1 VRRGDDSPN
10 AIAIVGMA
18 GRFPGARD
26 LEQFWQNLRQGVES
40 VRFLGPVAPAAKAV
54 GPAATPVEPAAGQA
68 ATALPPAPGEPHFVP
83 AVAEPEGIEEFDA
96 PFFGISHREAEL
108 MDPQHRLFLEC
119 CWEALES
126 AGYVPESFGGQIGV
140 FGGATTSTYLV
151 CNLAGNPRLRASVD
165 PLQLIVGNAI
175 DSLTTRVSFK
185 LDLHGPSHAVQCAC
199 STALVAVHL
208 GCESLLDLRCDM
220 ALAGAVS
227 LNVGQRSGYPWQPDS
242 ILSPDGHCRAFDA
255 AAEGTIFGG
264 GVGVVA
270 LRRLADALADGD
282 PVRAVILG
290 SSVNNDGASK
300 VGYSAPSVEGEAR
313 AIIEALAVAG
323 VPAESIGYVEAHGT
337 GTPLGDP
344 VEVQALTR
352 AFRSE
357 TRRRGFCAL
366 GTVKS
371 NIGHLDIAAG
381 IAGLIKTVLALEHRE
396 IPPTLHFE
404 RPNPRLDLAASPFRV
419 ATRLAEWPR
428 GTAPR
433 RAGVSAFGFG
443 GTNAHLVLEEA
454 PAVEAGAARQPLA
467 DAARAPTAG
476 AAAPR
481 PARLLL
487 LSARSEGALE
497 RAARRLAE
505 HLRRHPE
512 VDLGDVAWTLHAG
525 RRAFSYRR
533 MLVCASAAE
542 AADCLESLDPARSAA
557 AYDAAAPRQLTVTL
571 LLPGEGAE
579 HAGVGRGLY
588 DAEPV
593 YRQQIDAAAR
603 LLEPHLGLDLRPLL
617 FPEPAAARQAE
628 ERLRQP
634 ALAQPAL
641 FIGEYA
647 LAQLWTS
654 WGVAPAALLG
664 LGAGEYVAACLA
676 GVLSLAD
683 ALALVAARGRITGEL
698 PAGPKAPLAPAA
710 APLAEALRRARLAPP
725 AIPLVSSVTGA
736 WMRAE
741 EATSPDYWMR
751 QLLAPARAAE
761 AVQVLLA
768 EPERVL
774 LEIGPGPS
782 PLAVAA
788 SRAAARPVIVSL
800 PDRAA
805 EPGGDHA
812 RLLRAAGR
820 LWLAGQRLDAV
831 RLHDGPRRRRLPLP
845 TYPFERHRY
854 WIEPPAAEVAPE
866 AVAGMP
872 APGRSRLDEPAAAAA
887 GGAADERATGQAM
900 AAGSAGSA
908 DSARSVASAG
918 GGTSG
923 SGLGLHPRPPLPTAF
938 LEPRGE
944 VEEQVAAIWREFL
957 GVDAVGVYDSFFEL
971 GGDSLLATR
980 MMWRLQHVFGLE
992 LQISAMFVDPTVAA
1006 MAASIVAAKASD
1018 ADPLALEGLLA
1029 EIGELSEADLE
1040 AQLEGDAADSDESRR
1055 G

>member
-1 VRRGDDSPN
+1 MSNESPN

-26 LEQFWQNLRQGVES
+26 LEQFWHNLRQGVES
-40 VRFLGPVAPAAKAV
+40 VRFLGPAAPGAM
-54 GPAATPVEPAAGQA
+54 A
-68 ATALPPAPGEPHFVP
+68 ATAAAPPALGAPHFVP

-185 LDLHGPSHAVQCAC
+185 LDLRGPSHAVQCAC

-208 GCESLLDLRCDM
+208 GCDSLLGLQCDM

-227 LNVGQRSGYPWQPDS
+227 LNVSQRAGYHWQPNS

-255 AAEGTIFGG
+255 AAQGTVFGG

-313 AIIEALAVAG
+313 AIVEALAVAG

-337 GTPLGDP
+337 GTALGDP

-352 AFRSE
+352 AFRGE

-381 IAGLIKTVLALEHRE
+381 VAGLIKTVLALEHRE

-404 RPNPRLDLAASPFRV
+404 QPNPRLDLAASPFRV

-454 PAVEAGAARQPLA
+454 PAVEAGA
-467 DAARAPTAG
+467 DHAPEAG

-487 LSARSEGALE
+487 LSARGEEALE
-497 RAARRLAE
+497 RAARRLAG

-533 MLVCASAAE
+533 MLVCASAGE
-542 AADCLESLDPARSAA
+542 AADCLQSLDPARSAA
-557 AYDAAAPRQLTVTL
+557 AYDAAAPRQLAVAL
-571 LLPGEGAE
+571 LLPGEGAAR
-579 HAGVGRGLY
+579 AGMGRGLY

-593 YRQQIDAAAR
+593 YRQQIDAAASQ
-603 LLEPHLGLDLRPLL
+603 LEPHLGLDLRPLL
-617 FPEPAAARQAE
+617 HPEPAAARQAE

-641 FIGEYA
+641 FVGEYA
-647 LAQLWTS
+647 LARLWAS
-654 WGVAPAALLG
+654 WGVAPAALFG

-676 GVLSLAD
+676 GVMSLAD
-683 ALALVAARGRITGEL
+683 ALALVAARGRLAGEL
-698 PAGPKAPLAPAA
+698 AAGPMAPPAPAAA
-710 APLAEALRRARLAPP
+710 APLAEALRRVRLAPP
-725 AIPLVSSVTGA
+725 AIPLVGSVTGA

-741 EATSPDYWMR
+741 EATSPEYWVR
-751 QLLAPARAAE
+751 QLLAPARVAE
-761 AVQVLLA
+761 AVQALLA
-768 EPERVL
+768 EPDRVL
-774 LEIGPGPS
+774 LEIGSGTS

-788 SRAAARPVIVSL
+788 SRAAARPLIASL
-800 PDRAA
+800 PDGAD
-805 EPGGDHA
+805 EPGDDPA

-845 TYPFERHRY
+845 TYPFDRHRY
-854 WIEPPAAEVAPE
+854 WIEPPAAAVAPE
-866 AVAGMP
+866 AAAGVP
-872 APGRSRLDEPAAAAA
+872 APGRSGLDEPAAPAA
-887 GGAADERATGQAM
+887 GGAADELATGQAM
-900 AAGSAGSA
+900 TSGSAGSAGSA
-908 DSARSVASAG
+908 AG
-918 GGTSG
+918 GGAGG
-923 SGLGLHPRPPLPTAF
+923 SGLGSHPRPPLPTAF
-938 LEPRGE
+938 LAPRGE
-944 VEEQVAAIWREFL
+944 VEEQVAAIWREVL
-957 GVDAVGVYDSFFEL
+957 GVDAVGVHDSFLEL

-980 MMWRLQHVFGLE
+980 MMSRLGHVFGVE
-992 LQISAMFVDPTVAA
+992 LQIGAMFVDPTVAA
-1006 MAASIVAAKASD
+1006 MAASIVAAKASE
-1018 ADPLALEGLLA
+1018 ADPSALEGLLA

-1040 AQLEGDAADSDESRR
+1040 AQLAGEAAGRDGSRR

>member
-1 VRRGDDSPN
+1 MGNESPN

-26 LEQFWQNLRQGVES
+26 LEQFWHNLRQGVES
-40 VRFLGPVAPAAKAV
+40 VRFLGPATPAAPAA
-54 GPAATPVEPAAGQA
+54 PAAGRA
-68 ATALPPAPGEPHFVP
+68 ATAPPPAPGEPHFVP

-185 LDLHGPSHAVQCAC
+185 LDLRGPSHAVQCAC

-208 GCESLLDLRCDM
+208 GCESLLGLQCDM

-227 LNVGQRSGYPWQPDS
+227 LNVSQRGGYHWQPNS

-255 AAEGTIFGG
+255 AAQGTIFGG

-300 VGYSAPSVEGEAR
+300 VGYSAPSVEGESR
-313 AIIEALAVAG
+313 AIVEALAVAG

-337 GTPLGDP
+337 GTALGDP
-344 VEVQALTR
+344 VELQALTR
-352 AFRSE
+352 AFRGD
-357 TRRRGFCAL
+357 TRRRGFCTL

-404 RPNPRLDLAASPFRV
+404 RPNPRIDLAASPFRV

-428 GTAPR
+428 GMEPR

-454 PAVEAGAARQPLA
+454 PAVDAGADHAQVAGAAGLA
-467 DAARAPTAG
+467 PAAG

-487 LSARSEGALE
+487 LSARSEDALE
-497 RAARRLAE
+497 RASRRLAE
-505 HLRRHPE
+505 HLRQHPE

-542 AADCLESLDPARSAA
+542 AAGCLERLDPALSAA
-557 AYDAAAPRQLTVTL
+557 AYDAAAPRQLAVAL
-571 LLPGEGAE
+571 LLPGEGAG

-603 LLEPHLGLDLRPLL
+603 QLEPHLGLDLRPLL
-617 FPEPAAARQAE
+617 YPEPAAARQAG

-647 LAQLWTS
+647 LAQLWAS
-654 WGVAPAALLG
+654 WGVAPTALLG
-664 LGAGEYVAACLA
+664 VGAGEVVAACLA

-683 ALALVAARGRITGEL
+683 ALALVAARGRLAGEL
-698 PAGPKAPLAPAA
+698 ASGSMAPLAPAAA
-710 APLAEALRRARLAPP
+710 APLAEALRRVRLAPP
-725 AIPLVSSVTGA
+725 AMPLVGSVTGA

-751 QLLAPARAAE
+751 QLLAPARVAE
-761 AVQVLLA
+761 AVQALLG
-768 EPERVL
+768 EPDRVL

-788 SRAAARPVIVSL
+788 ARAAARPVIASL
-800 PDRAA
+800 PDRAG
-805 EPGGDHA
+805 EPGDDHA
-812 RLLRAAGR
+812 RLLRAAGS
-820 LWLAGQRLDAV
+820 LWLAGQRLEAV

-845 TYPFERHRY
+845 TYPFDRHRY
-854 WIEPPAAEVAPE
+854 WIEPPAAEE
-866 AVAGMP
+866 
-872 APGRSRLDEPAAAAA
+872 APGRSGLDEPEAAAA

-900 AAGSAGSA
+900 TSGSAGSA

-918 GGTSG
+918 GGTGG

-938 LEPRGE
+938 LVPRGE
-944 VEEQVAAIWREFL
+944 VEEQVAAIWRDVL
-957 GVDAVGVYDSFFEL
+957 GVDEVGVHDSFLEL

-980 MMWRLQHVFGLE
+980 MMSRLGHVFGVE
-992 LQISAMFVDPTVAA
+992 LQIGAMFVDPTVAA
-1006 MAASIVAAKASD
+1006 MAASIVAAKASE
-1018 ADPLALEGLLA
+1018 ADPSALAGLLA

-1040 AQLEGDAADSDESRR
+1040 AQLAGEAAGRDESRH